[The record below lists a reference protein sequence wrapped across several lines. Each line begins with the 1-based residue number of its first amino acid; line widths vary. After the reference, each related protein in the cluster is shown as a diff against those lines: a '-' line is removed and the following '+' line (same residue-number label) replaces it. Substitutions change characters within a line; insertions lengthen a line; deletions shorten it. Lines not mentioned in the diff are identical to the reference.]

1 MAARM
6 ASPRPFLRLV
16 ALALALGA
24 GVARAGQEPRYR
36 TCEELERSLDEA
48 AALEGARIARLAH
61 PALVAAGVSAF
72 EIASAG
78 PVERELRPT
87 LLVLGGF
94 DGISLAGSEAAVACA
109 RALGSP
115 ASPLGPDVSVVV
127 IPCAARAA
135 LERYL
140 AEQRGDGGDGTP
152 VDSDR
157 DGSADEDGPEDLD
170 GDGLVLSMLVED
182 PAGAWVLSDDDRF
195 LVPAGPLDAP
205 RLALRPE
212 GRDDDGDGRYNE
224 DGPGGVVLERNFPLE
239 RPAADPTTGALP
251 LSQPAARALADFV
264 LERRVFAVLSLQGSH
279 GFLAGPG
286 GTAAIESWAAP
297 DRALYELC
305 VREFRTATGR
315 AQPQALSRR
324 AARLADE
331 GGVAQD
337 WFAVVGG
344 ALSLELAPWGP
355 AVARNSR
362 GPALDARFER
372 EPSQGARP
380 PLERDA
386 RWRPYLDDVT
396 GGSAFVPWT
405 PHLLGGTRVRI
416 GGWKPWTIE
425 NPPPSELARA
435 LGGIE
440 RFALGLAQG
449 APRLELEVR
458 AERDGRIVTLRARV
472 RNVGRLP
479 TSLAARSAVRAQ
491 VGVSLECVLE
501 DGQQLL
507 AGRELDALGTLAGGE
522 SSAEREW
529 VVLVPEGS
537 SLALR
542 AAAPWCNPVRTEVR
556 P

>member
-1 MAARM
+1 M
-6 ASPRPFLRLV
+6 ASLRPFLCLV
-16 ALALALGA
+16 ALACGLGA
-24 GVARAGQEPRYR
+24 RSSWGLQEPRYR
-36 TCEELERSLDEA
+36 TCDELEGSLDEL

-61 PALVAAGVSAF
+61 PALAAAGVAAF

-78 PVERELRPT
+78 PVERSQRPT
-87 LLVLGGF
+87 LLVLGGL
-94 DGISLAGSEAAVACA
+94 DGVSLSGCEAAVACA
-109 RALGSP
+109 RSLSSP
-115 ASPLGPDVSVVV
+115 ASPLGSDVSVVV
-127 IPCAARAA
+127 IPCAARSA
-135 LERYL
+135 LTRYL
-140 AEQRGDGGDGTP
+140 SEQRGDGGDDTP

-157 DGSADEDGPEDLD
+157 DGSVDEDGPDDLD

-239 RPAADPTTGALP
+239 RPAADPSTGPLP

-264 LERRVFAVLSLQGSH
+264 LERRVFAVLALQGSH
-279 GFLAGPG
+279 GALASPG

-305 VREFRTATGR
+305 VREFCAATGR
-315 AQPQALSRR
+315 SQAGNVSRR
-324 AARLADE
+324 SARRLDQ

-355 AVARNSR
+355 SVAVTTR
-362 GPALDARFER
+362 GPALDARFVR
-372 EPSQGARP
+372 EPTPGSRP
-380 PLERDA
+380 PLERDL

-396 GGSAFVPWT
+396 GGAAFVPWT
-405 PHLLGGTRVRI
+405 PHLLGGARVRI

-435 LGGIE
+435 LAGIE
-440 RFALGLAQG
+440 RFALALAEG
-449 APRLELEVR
+449 APRLEFEAR
-458 AERDGRIVTLRARV
+458 AERDGRIATLRARV

-479 TSLAARSAVRAQ
+479 TSLAARSAVRAHS
-491 VGVSLECVLE
+491 GVTLELALQE
-501 DGQQLL
+501 GQELL
-507 AGRELDALGTLAGGE
+507 AGREIDALGTLAGGE
-522 SSAEREW
+522 GSAEREW
-529 VVLVPEGS
+529 IVLAPEGS
-537 SLALR
+537 SLTLR
-542 AAAPWCNPVRTEVR
+542 AAAPWCNPVRVEVR